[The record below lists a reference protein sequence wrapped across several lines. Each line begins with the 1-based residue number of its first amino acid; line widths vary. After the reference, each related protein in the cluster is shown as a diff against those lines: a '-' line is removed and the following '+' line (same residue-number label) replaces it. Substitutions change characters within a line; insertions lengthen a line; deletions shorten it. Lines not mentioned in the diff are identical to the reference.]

1 MKPAITNILFH
12 GENTAEGRSVT
23 AILDDGHSVTITP
36 LTSLGQ
42 KTFHQGGATMDRLRA
57 TVGLAHACVPWL
69 HGDGPRPALRRFLSK
84 ANGEKA
90 AKYRAARSEAEEV
103 QARELALAT
112 DILSA
117 FILRHCHPTFR
128 HDRPYASIDVEAY
141 AAATGN
147 KITVIQEDDDH
158 SYPAWY
164 GEDLETVATVTHH
177 DGRKDILLN
186 GKARLSDWMNR
197 PIAGALVEMA
207 ERIEKDIADGKA
219 SFTDNS
225 FPRTLKY
232 KK

>member
-12 GENTAEGRSVT
+12 GEDTAEERRVT
-23 AILDDGHSVTITP
+23 AILEDGHSVTITP

-84 ANGEKA
+84 ADGEKA
-90 AKYRAARSEAEEV
+90 AEYRAARSEAEEA

-112 DILSA
+112 DILTA
-117 FILRHCHPTFR
+117 FIQRHGS
-128 HDRPYASIDVEAY
+128 YGSIDVKAY

-147 KITVIQEDDDH
+147 NITVVDEGGD
-158 SYPAWY
+158 SYPSWY
-164 GEDLETVATVTHH
+164 GEDLESIATIKFT
-177 DGRKDILLN
+177 DGIRDIVLN
-186 GKARLSDWMNR
+186 GGSRLSDWMNR
-197 PIAGALVEMA
+197 HLAGALVEMA

-219 SFTDNS
+219 SFTDS
-225 FPRTLKY
+225 PFPGTLEY
-232 KK
+232 K